1 MIKSIKESKNSI
13 IYELSMNNIT
23 INCFLI
29 GKPALRQ
36 LVSQTENTTNSD
48 AILLAL
54 IFFYVLLSSTETQHF
69 LCTIFHFN
77 TIFFKYY
84 TTMPK
89 WKSQVF
95 TMRYT
100 GLIFG

>member
-1 MIKSIKESKNSI
+1 M

-29 GKPALRQ
+29 AKPALRQ

-54 IFFYVLLSSTETQHF
+54 IFLRAVIFY
-69 LCTIFHFN
+69 
-77 TIFFKYY
+77 
-84 TTMPK
+84 
-89 WKSQVF
+89 
-95 TMRYT
+95 
-100 GLIFG
+100 

>member
-29 GKPALRQ
+29 AKPALRQ

-54 IFFYVLLSSTETQHF
+54 IFFTCCYLLLRRSIFYVLSFTLTQYS
-69 LCTIFHFN
+69 LN
-77 TIFFKYY
+77 TIPPCQNGNLKY
-84 TTMPK
+84 
-89 WKSQVF
+89 
-95 TMRYT
+95 
-100 GLIFG
+100 LLCAILD